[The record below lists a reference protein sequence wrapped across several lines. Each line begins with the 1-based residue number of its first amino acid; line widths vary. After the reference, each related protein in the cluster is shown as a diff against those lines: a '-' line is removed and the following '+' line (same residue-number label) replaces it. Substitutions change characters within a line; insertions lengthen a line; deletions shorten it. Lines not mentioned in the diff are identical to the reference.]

1 MPDRRARNLLL
12 RFLIV
17 DPSSALIGDS
27 ELGTRAG
34 SSVRAMPRNA
44 PPPTCPKCR
53 KSMQF
58 LLWKTGGRKFQCPDC
73 GSLDPLLSP
82 KVAKLLARE
91 LQPLK

>member
-1 MPDRRARNLLL
+1 LLG
-12 RFLIV
+12 FLIA

-27 ELGTRAG
+27 EFGTHAG
-34 SSVRAMPRNA
+34 FSVRVMPKNI
-44 PPPTCPKCR
+44 PPPACPKCR

-73 GSLDPLLSP
+73 GSHDQLLSP
-82 KVAKLLARE
+82 KVAKLLAGE